1 MINWCG
7 YKWDS
12 VMEGGRR
19 IHTGQPWEWYCDECV
34 YVDSDNVLHLKIMEK
49 PTEIQHW
56 DGKTYKPT
64 MAVGIVRTRN
74 PFDYGTFSCK
84 LKMPKGK
91 NISASFWLSGVD
103 SWPPEIDIEEGWPEK
118 GNWFHWTSELFPWL
132 YPSWRTTNNV
142 VYLDKK
148 GDESSRRY
156 AKSKNVSWFL
166 QPKDPSDNWVEYSCI
181 WTPDDIRFFANGRH
195 TRKISNKI
203 ARKLIENNT
212 SDSHTM
218 RAIINIWSGN
228 PDIQDVRMDTEL
240 LAKDF
245 KYTPLEK

>member
-1 MINWCG
+1 M
-7 YKWDS
+7 
-12 VMEGGRR
+12 
-19 IHTGQPWEWYCDECV
+19 
-34 YVDSDNVLHLKIMEK
+34 
-49 PTEIQHW
+49 
-56 DGKTYKPT
+56 
-64 MAVGIVRTRN
+64 
-74 PFDYGTFSCK
+74 
-84 LKMPKGK
+84 
-91 NISASFWLSGVD
+91 
-103 SWPPEIDIEEGWPEK
+103 
-118 GNWFHWTSELFPWL
+118 
-132 YPSWRTTNNV
+132 
-142 VYLDKK
+142 
-148 GDESSRRY
+148 
-156 AKSKNVSWFL
+156 SWFL